1 LIGPRNT
8 TADGQ
13 QAQHE
18 SELGAEPWRILSR
31 GRAITLQ
38 SVRAI
43 SSLAGLHYLVSRSS
57 ALTIHGSAAFSPPH
71 FGHDVG
77 GALVEGY
84 SGDRDLRQAEV
95 HARSQL
101 FVLAVFSA
109 SVENS
114 GSPHRRGDWTKQS
127 DMDGSADILPIE
139 RGGQVRVLGDGDAA
153 VSGFRDHRSPNLAP
167 PLGHNMRRA
176 HFALLEAKR
185 HDMLPIHNGKG
196 RMA

>member
-1 LIGPRNT
+1 
-8 TADGQ
+8 
-13 QAQHE
+13 
-18 SELGAEPWRILSR
+18 
-31 GRAITLQ
+31 
-38 SVRAI
+38 
-43 SSLAGLHYLVSRSS
+43 
-57 ALTIHGSAAFSPPH
+57 LTIHGSAAFSPPH

-167 PLGHNMRRA
+167 PLGHNMRARSFRPA
-176 HFALLEAKR
+176 GSEAPRYVADTQRQRSHGVARCAPPPMSLRRRLLFVADVRIALHVLV
-185 HDMLPIHNGKG
+185 LPLGHCAI
-196 RMA
+196 